1 MIDSSKIRVNL
12 ISVLVKCASKEEII
26 VPLGA
31 IFATKWPQ
39 QQKRK
44 QDRFEQPATVRA
56 PDIHASAE
64 WATSKEI
71 EAIVWH
77 VVMFERRMLTRPYL
91 RVKS

>member
-1 MIDSSKIRVNL
+1 MNDSSKIRVNL
-12 ISVLVKCASKEEII
+12 ICVLVKCASKEEII

-39 QQKRK
+39 QHKRK

-64 WATSKEI
+64 WTTSKEI
-71 EAIVWH
+71 EATVWH
-77 VVMFERRMLTRPYL
+77 VVIFERRMLTRRYL
-91 RVKS
+91 SVKS

>member
-1 MIDSSKIRVNL
+1 MNDSSKFRVNL
-12 ISVLVKCASKEEII
+12 ISVLAKCTSKEEII

-44 QDRFEQPATVRA
+44 QDRFEQPTTVRT
-56 PDIHASAE
+56 PDIHAAAE

-71 EAIVWH
+71 EASMWH
-77 VVMFERRMLTRPYL
+77 VVTFRRRMLTRPYL
-91 RVKS
+91 SVKS

>member
-1 MIDSSKIRVNL
+1 MNDSSKIRVNL
-12 ISVLVKCASKEEII
+12 ISVLVKCMSEEEII

-44 QDRFEQPATVRA
+44 QDRFEQPTTVRA
-56 PDIHASAE
+56 PDIHAAAE
-64 WATSKEI
+64 WATSKEV
-71 EAIVWH
+71 EASMWH
-77 VVMFERRMLTRPYL
+77 VVRFGRRMLTRPLL